1 MLCALVR
8 TSAAARKAKG
18 KGPSGSRDG
27 ADQRTAREL
36 AAAQA
41 FLNDMLMG
49 RVDDPGLAL
58 RGSAIEQTS
67 MIAADEQ
74 NAVFQLQRQRRRND
88 DPEV

>member
-1 MLCALVR
+1 
-8 TSAAARKAKG
+8 
-18 KGPSGSRDG
+18 
-27 ADQRTAREL
+27 
-36 AAAQA
+36 
-41 FLNDMLMG
+41 
-49 RVDDPGLAL
+49 L